1 MFVLFMMKIQ
11 LFFCRYLKLQTL
23 EDGETGH
30 LEFNGD
36 GDRMNPM
43 YNVMNVKKNGLSTVG
58 RYSAALV
65 CIIHHIVGLYSLY
78 TSTIICR

>member
-1 MFVLFMMKIQ
+1 MTRVIEPERNNRSCFIITYNHYLPS
-11 LFFCRYLKLQTL
+11 RYLKLQTL
-23 EDGETGH
+23 ENGETGH

-43 YNVMNVKKNGLSTVG
+43 YNVINVKKGEQQAVVG

-65 CIIHHIVGLYSLY
+65 SL
-78 TSTIICR
+78 TF